1 MRKTLLSFSLLFV
14 SFPTLFAKNNRLEVG
29 VGHYKF
35 FTAYK
40 DPDPSF
46 IESFNIN
53 YSRSI
58 LKNTHIYTNYLNAPN
73 ASAVLM
79 RANPMSENDDGKLD
93 SREKYHFLDL
103 GVGYQLYNLK
113 NHSISINGALSIAYG
128 TNVYQLY
135 SVWYDPSPYPGG
147 HSIYMVVTTRKETYF
162 GGTINLKYDYVFW
175 KDRLNI
181 DINLGGRKYLSK
193 NNAHLEMLSPNLQ
206 HIDPN
211 IPEGRHD
218 FPFHLN
224 YGIHVGFNF

>member
-1 MRKTLLSFSLLFV
+1 MKRLVITFSILILSI
-14 SFPTLFAKNNRLEVG
+14 PTLFAKNNRLEVG

-53 YSRSI
+53 YSKSI

-93 SREKYHFLDL
+93 SREKYHFFDL
-103 GVGYQLYNLK
+103 GVGYQFFNLK

-135 SVWYDPSPYPGG
+135 
-147 HSIYMVVTTRKETYF
+147 MEATTRKETYF
-162 GGTINLKYDYVFW
+162 GGTVNLKYDYVFW
-175 KDRLNI
+175 KDRLNVG
-181 DINLGGRKYLSK
+181 INLGGRKYLSK

-211 IPEGRHD
+211 IPGGRHD

-224 YGIHVGFNF
+224 YGIHVGFSF